1 MGRPVFQNDHGQ
13 VLWVGH
19 SSWIVTDREVMWQKG
34 KVKRNMVM
42 VNSGG
47 IAHVCPGNKK
57 AKWWYLDKS
66 KRREDE
72 TMEVTLSIL
81 DRLMSILQTWGRVAN
96 LDEINQ
102 KEEGHTIGLEEIKI

>member
-1 MGRPVFQNDHGQ
+1 
-13 VLWVGH
+13 
-19 SSWIVTDREVMWQKG
+19 
-34 KVKRNMVM
+34 M

-72 TMEVTLSIL
+72 TMEVTCQHFGYI
-81 DRLMSILQTWGRVAN
+81 
-96 LDEINQ
+96 
-102 KEEGHTIGLEEIKI
+102 EEHTADMGKRYKSA